1 MFLPCESPRRGGRVS
16 TMLLCKGL
24 FLFMWMPDPSQ
35 AGSQGDPQATVLS
48 PAQSKTSLSFSPSWN
63 DMVGKGPPIC
73 PQSNRA
79 TSLDMQ
85 MAVVNWPARAIALR
99 KELFWLV

>member
-1 MFLPCESPRRGGRVS
+1 MEESGPKMEKLRQRRIPASLMSSGEF
-16 TMLLCKGL
+16 T
-24 FLFMWMPDPSQ
+24 
-35 AGSQGDPQATVLS
+35 AEGSQGDPQATVLS

>member
-1 MFLPCESPRRGGRVS
+1 MEESGPKMEKLRQRRIPAS
-16 TMLLCKGL
+16 LM
-24 FLFMWMPDPSQ
+24 SS
-35 AGSQGDPQATVLS
+35 GSQGDPQATVLS